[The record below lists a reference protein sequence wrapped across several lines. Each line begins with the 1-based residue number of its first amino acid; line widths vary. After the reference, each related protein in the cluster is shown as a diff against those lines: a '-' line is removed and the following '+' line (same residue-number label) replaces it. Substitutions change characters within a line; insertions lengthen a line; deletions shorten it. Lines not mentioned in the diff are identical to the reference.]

1 MAKYLQRSF
10 TGGEISPAMYG
21 RIDDQKYQ
29 TGLALC
35 QNLLVLPQ
43 GPLQNRSGFEF
54 VRAAKY
60 SDKPCRLIPFVFSST
75 QTMVLEFGEHYIRFH
90 TKGSTLLDNNDNVY
104 EVETPYAAEDVADIH
119 YAQSADVVTLV
130 HPSYAPRE
138 LRRYG
143 ALDWR
148 LATIDFG
155 SPLSAPTNLSG
166 DYVCQESTA
175 TDAQKTLY
183 TIRYRVTALLDDDS
197 DVKESSASDTVSV
210 TGNLYLNSSKV
221 TLTWS
226 AVTGATRYRVYKT
239 YSGTYGFIGETD
251 GLTFV
256 DTNIAA
262 DTSITPPRYDAPF
275 SEGNYPGAVSYFD
288 QRRIFA
294 GTNAKPQFVWM
305 TRSGTESDMSY
316 TLPSQADNRI
326 KFRLAAL
333 EASRIEHIMPLQSL
347 VILTNSAE
355 FRVTTAND
363 DVLTP
368 TSIGVKPQSYIG
380 ASSVQPVVAN
390 STMLYAA
397 ARGGHIRELGYNYQS
412 GGFVTGD
419 LSIRAQHLFENNHI
433 VDMALSKAPISCL
446 WCVTSD
452 GKLLGC
458 TYLPDQGVGGWH
470 RHTTDGT
477 FEAVACVSE
486 GDEDILYAVINR
498 TINGSSVR
506 YIERMHERQI
516 TDLEDMFFV
525 DSGLT
530 YEGPTAT
537 VFRGLSHLEGKTVS
551 ILADGEVRPQQ
562 VVENGSVTLDVGA
575 SKVHIGLPIDVRA
588 QTLPMYLGTNDGGYG
603 QGRNKDVTRVFVR
616 VYRSSGLSMGYDFD
630 NLRDYPARTNEPYGL
645 PPALRS
651 EELSMLV
658 PPHWADSGQI
668 AISHQNPLPL
678 IICGITADVR
688 L

>member
-29 TGLALC
+29 TGMALC

-75 QTMVLEFGEHYIRFH
+75 QTMVLEFGDHYIRFH
-90 TKGSTLLDNNDNVY
+90 TMGATLLDDNDNVY
-104 EVETPYAAEDVADIH
+104 EVATPYAAEDVADIH

-166 DYVCQESTA
+166 TYVCQDSTA

-197 DVKESSASDTVSV
+197 DVKESAASATASV

-397 ARGGHIRELGYNYQS
+397 ARGGHIRELGYNYQA

-419 LSIRAQHLFENNHI
+419 LSIRAQHLFENNDI
-433 VDMALSKAPISCL
+433 VDMALAKAPISCL

-530 YEGPTAT
+530 YEGPAAT
-537 VFRGLSHLEGKTVS
+537 VFSGLSHLEGKTVS

-658 PPHWADSGQI
+658 PPHWTDSGQI